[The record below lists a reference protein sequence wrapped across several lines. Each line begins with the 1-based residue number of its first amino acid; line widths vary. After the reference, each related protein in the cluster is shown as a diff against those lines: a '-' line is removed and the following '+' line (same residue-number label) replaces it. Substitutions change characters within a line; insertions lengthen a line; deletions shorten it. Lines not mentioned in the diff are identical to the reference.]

1 MIKHYEKKK
10 GNTKLLE
17 YGKQNVQVESMII
30 RAINEM
36 ENLLNKEHPR
46 IYEMEFIVHMRMR
59 KG

>member
-1 MIKHYEKKK
+1 M
-10 GNTKLLE
+10 LE